1 MERQNISES
10 RAIQKIS
17 VQMPLEW
24 KCERAHYV
32 VENSGTLKDTTQQVV
47 RIIET
52 LNASKHHWK
61 VRIILA
67 LLSSGIFTLLLWVG
81 IKLIDRNCCLSWRSY
96 FRIPFVSHLV
106 VYLRVSKLIKFN
118 IIPTIYSCTETIV
131 FFSESNK
138 LNIT

>member
-81 IKLIDRNCCLSWRSY
+81 IKLIR
-96 FRIPFVSHLV
+96 
-106 VYLRVSKLIKFN
+106 
-118 IIPTIYSCTETIV
+118 
-131 FFSESNK
+131 
-138 LNIT
+138 